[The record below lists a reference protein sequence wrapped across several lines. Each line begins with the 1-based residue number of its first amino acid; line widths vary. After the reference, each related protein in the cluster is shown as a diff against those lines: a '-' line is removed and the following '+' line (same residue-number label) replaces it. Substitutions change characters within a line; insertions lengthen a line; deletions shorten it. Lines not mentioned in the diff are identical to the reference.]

1 MNILKPVLIIRRLFV
16 TSLMLTVL
24 IWSPHSFA
32 QESESATNVLTVLS
46 STLSPIK
53 KIERYQQ
60 HKLELQ
66 AITSDQDRSKA
77 YHWLGQSYYQI
88 GDANQAEAM
97 MLKAL
102 AIEKTIANSERRSSK
117 INNDLGLVAIVRK
130 DLPKALSFFREAY
143 RFSDS
148 INDTQGRAI
157 SATNVAKT
165 LLDQDDLAS
174 VEDILKQITTD
185 LNNLPP
191 NNGMANSWLSL
202 GQLYRKAVKQTAIPE
217 SGRLDAL
224 DAYTKAKTLA
234 EIDQDKAAQA
244 FAYGYLGELYED
256 ENKLVEALN
265 YTRQA
270 LFYSQ
275 ELADDT
281 LLYRWQWQSARLLK
295 AQGET
300 DAALNLY
307 RQAVVTLNRSR
318 TQLTLGSGINF
329 KQSVGPV
336 FYEFADLLLKQSSSL
351 DSEQDQQKALEEV
364 IAVLEAVKLAE
375 VEDYFDSE
383 CVLLPEQEIKLTDIN
398 TDSAIIYPVLLQ
410 DRTELIVQL
419 PTGIKQYTSKVSAS
433 ELRSTVDGFRSAIE
447 GRSSTEA
454 YLAPAQRLYS
464 WLIAPFAKDLQ
475 EQEVSTIVLVPDG
488 PLRSIPISALH
499 DGKQFLIEKYAVA
512 TTPGITLTDPKPF
525 NRDNIK
531 VLASGLTEAVQGYSA
546 LPSVVKELK
555 NIQTVF
561 NTTMYKDNSY
571 QLDIVESEMTGGKYN
586 IIHFATHGEFSSDH
600 NKSFLLTYDD
610 KLTMNKLEST
620 IGLRRF
626 QTEPIDLLVL
636 SACQTAVGDDQA
648 ALGLAGVAIKAG
660 ARSALATLW
669 YIDDNATSQLIADF
683 YKQLSQEDQTKAK
696 ALQMA
701 QVNMITQTSLT
712 HPRFWA
718 PFLMIGNWL

>member
-1 MNILKPVLIIRRLFV
+1 
-16 TSLMLTVL
+16 
-24 IWSPHSFA
+24 
-32 QESESATNVLTVLS
+32 
-46 STLSPIK
+46 
-53 KIERYQQ
+53 
-60 HKLELQ
+60 
-66 AITSDQDRSKA
+66 
-77 YHWLGQSYYQI
+77 
-88 GDANQAEAM
+88 
-97 MLKAL
+97 
-102 AIEKTIANSERRSSK
+102 
-117 INNDLGLVAIVRK
+117 
-130 DLPKALSFFREAY
+130 
-143 RFSDS
+143 
-148 INDTQGRAI
+148 
-157 SATNVAKT
+157 
-165 LLDQDDLAS
+165 
-174 VEDILKQITTD
+174 
-185 LNNLPP
+185 
-191 NNGMANSWLSL
+191 MANSWLSL
-202 GQLYRKAVKQTAIPE
+202 GQLYRKAVKQGAIPV
-217 SGRLDAL
+217 SGRLEAL
-224 DAYTKAKTLA
+224 AAYTKAKSLA
-234 EIDQDKAAQA
+234 EIDQDKATQA
-244 FAYGYLGELYED
+244 FVYGYLGELYED

-270 LFYSQ
+270 LFHAQ

-295 AQGET
+295 AQGDTE
-300 DAALNLY
+300 AAANSY

-318 TQLTLGSGINF
+318 TQLTLGTGVNF
-329 KQSVGPV
+329 QQSVAPV
-336 FYEFADLLLKQSSSL
+336 YYEFADLLLKQSSSL
-351 DSEQDQQKALEEV
+351 ENKDDQQKLLQEV

-410 DRTELIVQL
+410 DRTELIVQM
-419 PTGIKQYTSKVSAS
+419 PQGIKQYTSKVSAA
-433 ELRSTVDGFRSAIE
+433 ELRNTVDEFRAAIE
-447 GRSSTEA
+447 GRSTAKA
-454 YLAPAQRLYS
+454 YLVPAQRLYS
-464 WLIAPFAKDLQ
+464 LLIAPFEKDLQ
-475 EQEVSTIVLVPDG
+475 DQEISTIVLVPDG

-525 NRDNIK
+525 NHENIK

-546 LPSVVKELK
+546 LPSVVKELN
-555 NIQTVF
+555 NIQSVF
-561 NTTMYKDNSY
+561 NTTMYKDANY
-571 QLDIVESEMTGGKYN
+571 QLDMVESEMTGGKYN

-600 NKSFLLTYDD
+600 SKSFLLTYDD

-683 YKQLSQEDQTKAK
+683 YKQLKQEDQTKAK

-701 QVNMITQTSLT
+701 QVNMITQTTLT

-718 PFLMIGNWL
+718 PFLMIGNWM